1 MVDWKAN
8 LRARERLGEG
18 VYVAPSA
25 TLVGPIEIGDCS
37 SMWPNVS
44 CRCDVNQVRIGR
56 RTNIQDN
63 TVLHVTI
70 DRHPLVIGD
79 DVTVGHGS
87 ILHGCTVK
95 DRCLI
100 GMGSVILD
108 GAVIGPDAMVGA
120 GSVVKEGGVVAPRTL
135 SLGVPARYRR
145 DLTDEELAAIL
156 ESAEAYHEYAL
167 EYLKLSM

>member
-1 MVDWKAN
+1 M
-8 LRARERLGEG
+8 G
-18 VYVAPSA
+18 
-25 TLVGPIEIGDCS
+25 IGK
-37 SMWPNVS
+37 
-44 CRCDVNQVRIGR
+44 

-70 DRHPLVIGD
+70 DTHPLAIGD

-87 ILHGCTVK
+87 ILHGCTIK

-108 GAVIGPDAMVGA
+108 GAVVGPDAIVGA
-120 GSVVKEGGVVAPRTL
+120 GSVVKEGGVVTPRTL

-145 DLTDEELAAIL
+145 DLTEEELAMIL
-156 ESAEAYHEYAL
+156 DSAEAYHEYAL
-167 EYLKLSM
+167 EYLRLSI